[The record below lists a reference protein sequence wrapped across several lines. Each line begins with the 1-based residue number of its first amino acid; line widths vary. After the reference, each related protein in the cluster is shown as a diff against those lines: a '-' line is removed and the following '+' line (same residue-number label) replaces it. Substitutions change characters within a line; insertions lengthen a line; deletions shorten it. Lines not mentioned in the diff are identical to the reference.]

1 MSRRAYIYF
10 ALTFLL
16 GVIVGGLCVYYYAWS
31 AGQWHRPFNR
41 QNFVSRLK
49 VELDLSDTQVPQLE
63 QILDGSTKK
72 FKSAQQQAASELN
85 AIRQETRNAI
95 RQILS
100 PQQARKFDE
109 LVRRWDERRRRFSR

>member
-1 MSRRAYIYF
+1 MNRRAYLYF

-16 GVIVGGLCVYYYAWS
+16 GVVVGGLCVYYYAWS
-31 AGQWHRPFNR
+31 AGHWRRPFNR
-41 QNFVSRLK
+41 QSFVSRLQS
-49 VELDLSDTQVPQLE
+49 ELNLSDTQVAQLQ

-85 AIRQETRNAI
+85 AIRQETRNAV

-100 PQQARKFDE
+100 PQQAQKFDE
-109 LVRRWDERRRRFSR
+109 LVRRWDERHKRPSR

>member
-1 MSRRAYIYF
+1 MNRRAYLYF

-16 GVIVGGLCVYYYAWS
+16 GLIVGGLCVYYYAWS
-31 AGQWHRPFNR
+31 TGHWRRPFDR
-41 QNFVSRLK
+41 QRFVSRLQG
-49 VELDLSDTQVPQLE
+49 ELNLSDTQVLQLE

-72 FKSAQQQAASELN
+72 FRNAQQQAASELD

-100 PQQARKFDE
+100 PQQAQKFDE
-109 LVRRWDERRRRFSR
+109 LVRRWDERRKRLSR